1 MKKWQQQIRGWMA
14 NYLELPSDVMLDLP
28 RVTTIGD
35 FHVYIENHQGL
46 LHFSEHEIRLKSRK
60 GQIRLTGEGF
70 VLKMMLSEEILVEG
84 KMHSI
89 LFTDQ

>member
-35 FHVYIENHQGL
+35 FHVYIENHNGL
-46 LHFSEHEIRLKSRK
+46 MHFSEQEIRLKSRK
-60 GQIRLTGEGF
+60 GIIKLTGEGF
-70 VLKMMLSEEILVEG
+70 VLKLMLSEEILVEG
-84 KMHSI
+84 NVQAVQFI
-89 LFTDQ
+89 TD